1 MGSNINQWSKEEDK
15 IIKENYQSKSD
26 KQMEKLLPGRTSSS
40 IYARRHFLGL
50 NKESKKFTYD
60 DVVAEM
66 DKRDYILLSGRDE
79 YQNCQSK
86 MRYICPKHKDMGEQK
101 IDLGHLRQGR
111 GCYYCGRERTVSA
124 KTKKIDKTQD
134 KNIIESK
141 GLEYV
146 DTKRENGRLYIYY
159 ICPKHRELGVQSMYQ
174 WYMLEKA
181 VGCQY
186 CHGHTLPE
194 WYVMKKIEE
203 VNPDIEI
210 LEPYENM
217 SKRIKCRCKKH
228 NYVSTKSVQEILAGR
243 GCKYCGAEKLSEQHF
258 LSNEEVQNRVSQ
270 KHPHIKLIHYDGI
283 NSKESLWLCT
293 KHNKQFK
300 KVLSTMLRTEESGC
314 DECYKERMRRDFG
327 CSEKEF
333 ETRLQQV
340 HPSLEL
346 TSEYANFTTPV
357 TIYCNDH
364 NCEFQTMPQDILK
377 RVSCCPKSFK
387 TYKEE
392 AMCSLIESWGYNI
405 DRQHAFNNC
414 KDINVLKFDCYLTDF
429 NTVVEY
435 DGENH
440 YFPVKYGAQSYE
452 DARRK
457 HEYTKRH
464 DEIKNEFC
472 KKNKINIIRVPY
484 FEFENMDSFL
494 FDKFVELGII
504 EEIKIS

>member
-79 YQNCQSK
+79 YQNSQSK
-86 MRYICPKHKDMGEQK
+86 MRYICPKYRDKGEQQ

-111 GCYYCGRERTVSA
+111 GCYYCGRERTIKA
-124 KTKKIDKTQD
+124 KTKSINKMEDKR
-134 KNIIESK
+134 IVESK
-141 GLEYV
+141 GLEYI
-146 DTKRENGRLYIYY
+146 DTKRKNGRIYIYF
-159 ICPKHRELGVQSMYQ
+159 ICPKHRELGIQSMYQ

-194 WYVMKKIEE
+194 WYVMKKISEI
-203 VNPDIEI
+203 NPDIEL
-210 LEPYENM
+210 LEPYESM

-228 NYVSTKSVQEILAGR
+228 DHISTKSVQEILMGR

-258 LSNEEVQNRVSQ
+258 LSDNEIQNRVSE
-270 KHPHIKLIHYDGI
+270 KHPHIQLIYYDGI

-300 KVLSTMLRTEESGC
+300 KVLSTMLRSEESGC
-314 DECYKERMRRDFG
+314 DECYKERMRR
-327 CSEKEF
+327 EF
-333 ETRLQQV
+333 AYTEEEFLTKLQQS
-340 HPSLEL
+340 HPSLSL
-346 TSEYANFTTPV
+346 RSEYVNFTTPI
-357 TIYCNDH
+357 TIYCKEHDY
-364 NCEFQTMPQDILK
+364 EFQTMPQHILN

-392 AMCSLIESWGYNI
+392 AMCSLIESWGYSI
-405 DRQHAFNNC
+405 DRQYVFDGC
-414 KDINVLKFDCYLTDF
+414 KDVNALKFDCYLIDF

-440 YFPVKYGAQSYE
+440 YFPVKYGTQSQE
-452 DARRK
+452 DAIRK

-464 DEIKNEFC
+464 DKIKNEFC
-472 KKNKINIIRVPY
+472 KKK
-484 FEFENMDSFL
+484 
-494 FDKFVELGII
+494 
-504 EEIKIS
+504 